1 MTDPAVLRQARID
14 LAAALRWGDR
24 HGFGEAIGNHFSFMV
39 PGTNDRFLI
48 NPQKRHWREL
58 KASMLLL
65 VGADGQLIEGDGPPE
80 STAFFIHWRVHRA
93 VPQARCI
100 LHCHAPYATA
110 LSMLEKPWLLPAS
123 QNALMFHDQIAYDPH
138 YNGLAFDESEGD
150 RIARLIGNRS
160 ILFLANHGV
169 IVTGATVHEAY
180 DRLYYLERVCMMQVL
195 AMSTGQAVKLI
206 DADVVRRTAEQ
217 MLGVDSERA
226 TAHFEA
232 LKRLLDEEAPNYR
245 H

>member
-1 MTDPAVLRQARID
+1 MTDQTVLRQARID

-58 KASMLLL
+58 TASRLLL

-80 STAFFIHWRVHRA
+80 RTAYVIHWRVHRA

-110 LSMLEKPWLLPAS
+110 LTMLEKPLLLPAS
-123 QNALMFHDQIAYDPH
+123 QNAIMFHDQIALDPD
-138 YNGLAFDESEGD
+138 YEGLAFDEAEGD
-150 RIARLIGNRS
+150 RIARLIGNKS
-160 ILFLANHGV
+160 ILFLANHGI

-180 DRLYYLERVCMMQVL
+180 DRLYYLERVCMMQAI
-195 AMSTGQAVKLI
+195 AMATNQPLKHI
-206 DADVVRRTAEQ
+206 RPDVGSKTASQ
-217 MLGVDSERA
+217 RLGVDAERA

-232 LKRLLDEEAPNYR
+232 LKRILDEEAPNYR